1 MLGVTVATLLT
12 AASAK
17 VYFQEDFND
26 KGWESRWTKS
36 KDWKPAVSCNELKL
50 F

>member
-17 VYFQEDFND
+17 VYFKEDFND
-26 KGWESRWTKS
+26 KGWETRWTKS
-36 KDWKPAVSCNELKL
+36 KDWKPAVSSFAIL
-50 F
+50 